1 MTPKNEL
8 NIAYGMVVILL
19 VLGILSYTAFSAKS
33 PDEPNRI
40 MFQSTAGKVLFTHQ
54 THASEVEY
62 GVACRTCHHHLE
74 EDDDGHVL
82 IIDRDLDFNVITE
95 IMGWTWEKDLLHWK
109 RKTNYDEDGM
119 PILDTLTLP
128 DMTKGDKGE

>member
-1 MTPKNEL
+1 MQQIEDNQ
-8 NIAYGMVVILL
+8 GMVSQWP
-19 VLGILSYTAFSAKS
+19 VLTRGHFVRYF
-33 PDEPNRI
+33 EN
-40 MFQSTAGKVLFTHQ
+40 
-54 THASEVEY
+54 
-62 GVACRTCHHHLE
+62 LE